1 MIIVMFFSNT
11 QRTARKFL
19 IGWYVSA
26 DEPVGHPLKRYS
38 KMYSRAIG

>member
-1 MIIVMFFSNT
+1 MIIVMFFSNM

-19 IGWYVSA
+19 MGWYLSA
-26 DEPVGHPLKRYS
+26 NEPVGHPPESYS